1 MKASDGHGTPAA
13 VRRPSKRLLIIVL
26 IGTVVLI
33 AMWRGTKKMDRFAE
47 EYDRRIQAQVD
58 AVREQQRK
66 QEEAFRA
73 MTPAEHLAA
82 ARIPGTATNARRDEA
97 IKHLSVITKT
107 SAAYPQ
113 AVKMLRA
120 LEKAKQAAFAA
131 AEKQT
136 RQAAPAPEPQPQRAP
151 PGPGEGRY
159 GTLASGAGLVLL
171 EAGADRFAVVD
182 GASVQEL
189 PPSFGDITSGR
200 KRVRVL
206 EGTFAG
212 REGSVSYEWFHP
224 Q

>member
-1 MKASDGHGTPAA
+1 
-13 VRRPSKRLLIIVL
+13 
-26 IGTVVLI
+26 
-33 AMWRGTKKMDRFAE
+33 
-47 EYDRRIQAQVD
+47 
-58 AVREQQRK
+58 
-66 QEEAFRA
+66 
-73 MTPAEHLAA
+73 
-82 ARIPGTATNARRDEA
+82 
-97 IKHLSVITKT
+97 
-107 SAAYPQ
+107 
-113 AVKMLRA
+113 MLRA